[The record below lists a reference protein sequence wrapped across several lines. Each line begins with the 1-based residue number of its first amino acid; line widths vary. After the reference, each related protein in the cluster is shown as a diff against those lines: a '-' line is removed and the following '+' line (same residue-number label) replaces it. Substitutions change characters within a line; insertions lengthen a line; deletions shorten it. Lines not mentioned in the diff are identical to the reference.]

1 MFVIPSIICAYIC
14 SYPILWAIFFKIFDN
29 DLGSGGIT
37 FVPTGI
43 ATAEAIAVGFLI
55 PTLSAIVPIQRALAK
70 TLSDSL
76 NTARATLSGTVIIVE
91 DPAMRVVPYIMF
103 GLLSVLM
110 GVTIYIALPQA
121 LLHENAALILDIF
134 FAILISLI
142 LGLTLLTA
150 NLRGPLEKLMVYLF
164 FFWERKSMRAL
175 LKKNLIAHKTTNK
188 LTSIIYALTLGCVLF
203 LCVALNLVINS
214 VTSLS

>member
-14 SYPILWAIFFKIFDN
+14 AYPILWAIFFKIFDS

-43 ATAEAIAVGFLI
+43 ATLEAIAVGFLI

-91 DPAMRVVPYIMF
+91 DSAVRVVPYIMF

-110 GVTIYIALPQA
+110 GVIIYIALPQA
-121 LLHENAALILDIF
+121 LLH
-134 FAILISLI
+134 
-142 LGLTLLTA
+142 
-150 NLRGPLEKLMVYLF
+150 
-164 FFWERKSMRAL
+164 
-175 LKKNLIAHKTTNK
+175 
-188 LTSIIYALTLGCVLF
+188 
-203 LCVALNLVINS
+203 
-214 VTSLS
+214 